1 MVEDLDGSLSGS
13 TRSILLLSLGRTM
26 NKRAFFLG
34 ALGLAI
40 AAFITHCV
48 ARSFL
53 EVAMHRKA
61 ASISQAVKQHTPYV
75 ADPLA
80 VQASHMWNVLTVIGV
95 VLTVLSVMCMAT
107 AAIRHEPGWYLIL
120 LLVLVFDIGI
130 PMIL

>member
-1 MVEDLDGSLSGS
+1 
-13 TRSILLLSLGRTM
+13 M

-48 ARSFL
+48 ARGFL
-53 EVAMHRKA
+53 EEAMHRKA
-61 ASISQAVKQHTPYV
+61 ASISQAVKQHAPYG

-80 VQASHMWNVLTVIGV
+80 VQASHMWMVLSGIGV
-95 VLTVLSVMCMAT
+95 VLTVLSVICMTT

-120 LLVLVFDIGI
+120 LLLLVFDIGM
-130 PMIL
+130 PMLL

>member
-1 MVEDLDGSLSGS
+1 
-13 TRSILLLSLGRTM
+13 M

-48 ARSFL
+48 ARGFL
-53 EVAMHRKA
+53 KEAMYRKA

-80 VQASHMWNVLTVIGV
+80 VRTSQRWNVLTGTGV
-95 VLTVLSVMCMAT
+95 VLTVLSVIFMAT

-120 LLVLVFDIGI
+120 LLLLVFDIVM
-130 PMIL
+130 PMLL